1 MDTESETTI
10 TDTIITDSSYGEQN
24 EEHLPSMSNIENR
37 LNCNPS
43 SNNGESESSALLG
56 LFCYSAMMFTI
67 PLGGFILVKNYL
79 QQNYDLGDTYNLLV
93 PIVVAVILVNLII
106 MLYVFRAFREDTKDR
121 SYKERP
127 IEERKKLE

>member
-10 TDTIITDSSYGEQN
+10 TDTIITDTSYGEQN
-24 EEHLPSMSNIENR
+24 EEHLPSMSKIENR

-106 MLYVFRAFREDTKDR
+106 MLYVFRAIREDTKDR
-121 SYKERP
+121 LYKERP

>member
-10 TDTIITDSSYGEQN
+10 TDTIITDTSYGEQN
-24 EEHLPSMSNIENR
+24 EEHLPSMSNVESR

-43 SNNGESESSALLG
+43 SNDGESESSALLG

-67 PLGGFILVKNYL
+67 PLGGFIVMKNYL

-121 SYKERP
+121 LYKERP